1 MQTKDYQFT
10 NFSNVRMDEN
20 NPKWNNA
27 VSRQTEIYKKDYD
40 LRTPFERDMHR
51 ILHSNGY
58 RRLKNKT
65 QVFFAPHND
74 LFY

>member
-40 LRTPFERDMHR
+40 LRTPFEREYFIQTVTED
-51 ILHSNGY
+51 
-58 RRLKNKT
+58 
-65 QVFFAPHND
+65 
-74 LFY
+74 